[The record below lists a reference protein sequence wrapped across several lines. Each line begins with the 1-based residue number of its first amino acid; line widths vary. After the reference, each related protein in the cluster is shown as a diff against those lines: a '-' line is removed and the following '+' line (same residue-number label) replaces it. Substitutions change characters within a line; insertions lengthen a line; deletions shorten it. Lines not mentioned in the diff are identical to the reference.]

1 MVYAERQE
9 LLYWIKQVACQIH
22 YSFTSKCPVAD
33 VGKKKNKGTSVLLFF
48 NPKAFS
54 TALLCFLY
62 ILSLVIV
69 SFKGWNDCFHFVY

>member
-22 YSFTSKCPVAD
+22 YSFASECPVAD
-33 VGKKKNKGTSVLLFF
+33 VWEKKYKGTSVLLFF

-54 TALLCFLY
+54 TALSPLY
-62 ILSLVIV
+62 PFSSRFVIQMLE
-69 SFKGWNDCFHFVY
+69 